1 MTNTKIQINIYK
13 IEEKSQEEMAGII
26 ESKGYTNQE
35 LELEEIDGYKL
46 QIFYQKKDFNPK
58 WKDYFRSIAKSDQ
71 AIMQDKVSSS
81 EGFVLLLLKEK
92 NESLYA
98 VTGGLGYFAIQ
109 ENIYNDFGIDI
120 FSRII
125 KREDKILKATKEKSV
140 MGSIIG
146 TTKYFRNEFNLFET
160 DSFGKIYQELKARLD
175 KNVLTDKL
183 GFKEDDIKRES
194 GCVVKSSFKINKA
207 ITFKQLIKIINCL
220 ESILEGEQPIS
231 INNVKKLTKKNILLL
246 QKLKDE
252 LFNQLWE
259 RFEKPYDSYSFD
271 LCHKDFEKYLTA
283 SEYIVKKGSSR
294 KNFFNDYKFDE
305 LLEIDDIFRELK
317 KSNDNPSNKDE
328 FRELIKYFKIYSFD
342 EDGNELT
349 RDSLQAHLLGDVTYN
364 SMKYFHIDKI
374 WYQIKDEFLDE
385 LNSSCKSFIINNMD
399 KGLEKKWDLA
409 HEDENN
415 YNQKYIGEKNTI
427 VLDKITSENI
437 EPCDILRW
445 DKKNLYLYH
454 VKAGFGNTMRD
465 LCSQIVISANRINH
479 DLNSSKKYIKKIY
492 AALRSKIN
500 GAPYFDLAG
509 KQTEQYSEKEFLRLF
524 DKELFFVLAVLDT
537 ASSKVRKISDI
548 NTFNSNI
555 AKFSLRELVK
565 EMKSL
570 DINFKIAQLSK
581 S

>member
-246 QKLKDE
+246 QKLEDE

>member
-246 QKLKDE
+246 QKLEDE

-259 RFEKPYDSYSFD
+259 RFEKLDDSYSFD
-271 LCHKDFEKYLTA
+271 FCHKDFEKYLTA

-305 LLEIDDIFRELK
+305 LLEIDDIFKELK

-349 RDSLQAHLLGDVTYN
+349 RDSLQAHLLEDVTYN

-492 AALRSKIN
+492 AALRS
-500 GAPYFDLAG
+500 
-509 KQTEQYSEKEFLRLF
+509 
-524 DKELFFVLAVLDT
+524 
-537 ASSKVRKISDI
+537 
-548 NTFNSNI
+548 
-555 AKFSLRELVK
+555 
-565 EMKSL
+565 
-570 DINFKIAQLSK
+570 
-581 S
+581 